1 MKTTE
6 LPLNNIVNIGLKK
19 DLKEI
24 LGFPE
29 NIDKIYKGIGR
40 VTDYSIAIWFKEPI
54 SFSSYV
60 YYENKTRMEE
70 DYKILLNLIED
81 AKKNKVTQISQ

>member
-1 MKTTE
+1 MKTTA

-24 LGFPE
+24 LEFPE

-40 VTDYSIAIWFKEPI
+40 VTDYSIAIWFKRPAT
-54 SFSSYV
+54 FSSYV
-60 YYENKTRMEE
+60 YYENKEKMEA
-70 DYKILLNLIED
+70 DYEILLKLIED
-81 AKKNKVTQISQ
+81 AKKTEITEVSQ

>member
-24 LGFPE
+24 LSFPE
-29 NIDKIYKGIGR
+29 NIEKIYKGIGR
-40 VTDYSIAIWFKEPI
+40 VTDYSIAIWFKIPAT
-54 SFSSYV
+54 FSSYV

-70 DYKILLNLIED
+70 DYNILLKLIED
-81 AKKNKVTQISQ
+81 AKENKISQ

>member
-24 LGFPE
+24 LAFPE

-40 VTDYSIAIWFKEPI
+40 VTDYSIAIWFKIPAT
-54 SFSSYV
+54 FSSYV

-70 DYKILLNLIED
+70 DYNILLKLIED
-81 AKKNKVTQISQ
+81 AKENNISQ